1 MILHNKENLIKKEK
15 NKFNEALKYEIVDLK
30 GNFKIKEL
38 GERG

>member
-1 MILHNKENLIKKEK
+1 MIIHYKENLIKKGE

-30 GNFKIKEL
+30 RNFKIEEL